1 MTPGRAP
8 AARGNGVIHM
18 SGRPGPRIPAPSV
31 DRLLDLPPGAIAGSL
46 YARQL
51 CWHGRQ
57 AVRRGQIAWS
67 FHLRDCPRC
76 IVGAR
81 NFFLSQRT
89 HGPSEEGARA

>member
-8 AARGNGVIHM
+8 AARANGVISM
-18 SGRPGPRIPAPSV
+18 SGRSGPRIPAPSI
-31 DRLLDLPPGAIAGSL
+31 DRLRGLSPVAIAGSL

-57 AVRRGQIAWS
+57 ALRRGHVAWS
-67 FHLRDCPRC
+67 LHLRDCPRC

-81 NFFLSQRT
+81 NFFLSERT
-89 HGPSEEGARA
+89 CGPSEEGSPA

>member
-8 AARGNGVIHM
+8 AARANGVISM
-18 SGRPGPRIPAPSV
+18 SGRSGPRISAPSI
-31 DRLLDLPPGAIAGSL
+31 DRLRGLSPGAIAGSL

-57 AVRRGQIAWS
+57 ALRRGHVAWS
-67 FHLRDCPRC
+67 LHLRDCPRC

-81 NFFLSQRT
+81 NFFLSERT
-89 HGPSEEGARA
+89 HGPSQEGARA

>member
-8 AARGNGVIHM
+8 AARANGVISM
-18 SGRPGPRIPAPSV
+18 SGRSGPRIPAPSL
-31 DRLLDLPPGAIAGSL
+31 DRLLELPAGALAGSL

-57 AVRRGQIAWS
+57 ALRRGHVAWS
-67 FHLRDCPRC
+67 LHLRDCPRC

-81 NFFLSQRT
+81 NFFLSGRT
-89 HGPSEEGARA
+89 CRPSEEEAPA

>member
-1 MTPGRAP
+1 
-8 AARGNGVIHM
+8 M

-31 DRLLDLPPGAIAGSL
+31 DRLRDLSPGAIAGSL

-57 AVRRGQIAWS
+57 ALRYGRAAWS
-67 FHLRDCPRC
+67 LHLRDCPRC

-81 NFFLSQRT
+81 NFLLSERT
-89 HGPSEEGARA
+89 HRPSAEGARA